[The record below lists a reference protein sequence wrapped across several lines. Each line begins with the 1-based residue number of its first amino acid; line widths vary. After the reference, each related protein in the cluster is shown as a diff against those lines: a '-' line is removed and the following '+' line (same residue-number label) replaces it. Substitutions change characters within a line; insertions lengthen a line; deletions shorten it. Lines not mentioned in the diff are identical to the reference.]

1 MMSDQPIPAGV
12 LLGCVTCTVRI
23 LVLSSAASASAIVC
37 CRQPMHVVPP
47 LWCGAV
53 DRASNPRNLV
63 AGRLYQDRVSG
74 FQIRCKQILSWAGDR
89 GRTPAHPTGRMTSKP
104 PGL

>member
-63 AGRLYQDRVSG
+63 AGRLYQDHVSG
-74 FQIRCKQILSWAGDR
+74 FQIRCTQS
-89 GRTPAHPTGRMTSKP
+89 S
-104 PGL
+104 PGLVTVDGRPLTPLVA